1 MTPTD
6 ALRNSLRRKLG
17 EVIPEGG
24 SDADTMFPAE
34 RIDELLVNNSSIEA
48 AIIDGWEDKISEWAS
63 LVDVTDGAASRKL
76 GDLIEHGQEVIKYY
90 QGKLGKGP
98 DTSLARSRT
107 RVGKIIR
114 RG

>member
-1 MTPTD
+1 MLCRWKGAGAT
-6 ALRNSLRRKLG
+6 ALLYLAGLQGIN
-17 EVIPEGG
+17 PE
-24 SDADTMFPAE
+24 
-34 RIDELLVNNSSIEA
+34 LYEA

-76 GDLIEHGQEVIKYY
+76 GDLIEHGQGVIKYY